1 MLQDFIKKRNEEFDK
16 RFYHKQNGWN
26 NFYEYSPADIISF
39 HSASLRLFVE
49 EIRKEIEKMKISF
62 PDYKN
67 EDNRGREAMRVA
79 WNTVL
84 SDLAKMLEI

>member
-1 MLQDFIKKRNEEFDK
+1 MNTSDFIKKRNEEFEKKFEEHPTDEIVYATLDELK
-16 RFYHKQNGWN
+16 
-26 NFYEYSPADIISF
+26 SF
-39 HSASLRLFVE
+39 HSVSLNLFAE
-49 EIRKEIEKMKISF
+49 EIKKEIEKMKISF